1 MEASGQEC
9 QLRLGEQGMVIFE
22 QVLKTKWEFVR
33 QKWGKGLPEEFFGEW
48 HDILHAWN
56 QDGWRGRWQM
66 RWLSG

>member
-1 MEASGQEC
+1 
-9 QLRLGEQGMVIFE
+9 MVIFE